1 VSRRAALIFVII
13 SIAMAAGCIRLGIW
27 QLDRRQLR
35 LASNAWIESRM
46 AAAPVDVSRIPR
58 DTTKSRFANAIVTGT
73 PDFEHEVLL
82 THRGNDGA
90 PGVDILTPVR
100 LAGTDT
106 AVLVN
111 RGWVYSPD
119 GMHIELHR
127 WREPDTTFTGY
138 VDAFQSAPDD
148 TVREGGIRRAS
159 YEAIA
164 REIPYPILGF
174 YVVAMKDSA
183 ARRDSA
189 AAGPGVV
196 RLRPPKL
203 DDGPHLSYAFQW
215 FGFATIAL
223 VGAAIVAARSMHKK
237 VSS

>member
-1 VSRRAALIFVII
+1 VSRFAKWVFVVIA
-13 SIAMAAGCIRLGIW
+13 IAMAAGCIRLGMW
-27 QLDRRQLR
+27 QLDRSETRR
-35 LASNAWIESRM
+35 TMNAWIASRM
-46 AAAPVDVSRIPR
+46 AAHPVDVSLVSR

-73 PDFEHEVLL
+73 PDYEHEVLL

-100 LAGTDT
+100 FAGRDT

-119 GMHIELHR
+119 GMTIERHR
-127 WREPDTTFTGY
+127 WRETTTTFTGY
-138 VDAFQSAPDD
+138 VDAFQSAPND
-148 TVREGGIRRAS
+148 TVRNGGVRRAS

-183 ARRDSA
+183 AKRDSA
-189 AAGPGVV
+189 AVGPGVV

-223 VGAAIVAARSMHKK
+223 VGAAIVAARSVQRKPE
-237 VSS
+237 